1 MIRTMAK
8 LGLAALV
15 VLVVIGGSAMAQ
27 TADLPAGVKALLA
40 KAKGESELTVF
51 GQTVNPD
58 QEKTFEKSFNAFYGL
73 NAKLHM
79 ISALHPQKIAE
90 LIRAHQQG
98 VPSGID
104 VFWTSATG
112 GGDLDRAGMVEHV
125 DWVKDVGL
133 KPELVYGPWGVRA
146 QDGLL
151 IVVGYNTQ
159 QIPDRAK
166 APHSYE
172 DLLDPKYKG
181 HIAIPRAPGIFVF
194 LAYYMGEEKAAKWL
208 KDLIDKQQPRVI
220 ATFPDLRG
228 RLQTGE
234 FAVEVGAD
242 VFQEKRKGAPVDH
255 APVDPLI
262 VTPWA
267 SHVMTDAKAP
277 NLAELWSYWLAT
289 DSGQKA
295 MDQFRGMSRVD
306 VPGTSSYELAQG
318 KKVVS
323 IPADWAIKESDRLTA
338 EYGKLMGLGR

>member
-1 MIRTMAK
+1 MAAAGGAYAQDAASLPDGIK
-8 LGLAALV
+8 ALV
-15 VLVVIGGSAMAQ
+15 
-27 TADLPAGVKALLA
+27 A
-40 KAKGESELTVF
+40 KAKGEGEFTVF

-58 QEKTFEKSFNAFYGL
+58 QERAFEKGFNEFYGL

-90 LIRAHQQG
+90 VIRASQQG

-112 GGDLDRAGMVEHV
+112 GGDLDRAGLLDHVE
-125 DWVKDVGL
+125 WVKDFNVR
-133 KPELVYGPWGVRA
+133 PDLVYGPWAVKA

-166 APHSYE
+166 APHTYE

-181 HIAIPRAPGIFVF
+181 HIAVPRTSAIFVF
-194 LAYYMGEEKAAKWL
+194 LAYYMGEEKTAAWL
-208 KDLIDKQQPRVI
+208 KDLMDKQQPRVI
-220 ATFPDLRG
+220 ATFPDLRT

-267 SHVMTDAKAP
+267 SHIMKDAKAP
-277 NLAELWSYWLAT
+277 SLAKLWAYWLAT
-289 DSGQKA
+289 DNGQKA
-295 MDQFRGMSRVD
+295 MDQFRGMSRAD

-318 KKVVS
+318 KKVIS
-323 IPADWAIKESDRLTA
+323 IPAEWAIKESDRLTA
-338 EYGKLMGLGR
+338 EYGKIMDLGR